1 MRFPTSLLQ
10 RCWFLA
16 GPTASGKTAVGLALA
31 QRIGAEIVCLDSMTI
46 YRGMDIG
53 TAKPSPEERARVPHH
68 LLDIRDPHE
77 EFSTAEYMTA
87 ALDVCESIISR
98 GQIPLF
104 VGGTGLYLRS
114 LLRGVFEGPAADWT
128 LRQKLEQFAD
138 EHGAEALHARL
149 AQVDPP
155 TAQRLHVNDQ
165 RRVIRALEI
174 QTLTGQPASAL
185 QQETPLPPEERPPHV
200 YWLNPDRE
208 ILRQRI
214 SQRVDAMFA
223 AGLVREVE
231 MLLQL
236 PHGLGRTAR
245 QALGYREVLSHLED
259 GLPVRKAIEQ
269 LQTHTHQFAKR
280 QRTWFRNLE
289 ELKAIDITGTE
300 SAVAIST
307 RIVAQTMR
315 GS

>member
-1 MRFPTSLLQ
+1 MRFPTTLLQ
-10 RCWFLA
+10 KCWFLA
-16 GPTASGKTAVGLALA
+16 GPTACGKTAVGIALA
-31 QRIGAEIVCLDSMTI
+31 ERIGAEIVCLDSMTI

-53 TAKPSPEERARVPHH
+53 TAKPTPEERARVPHH
-68 LLDIRDPHE
+68 LLDIRDPQE

-87 ALDVCESIISR
+87 ALSVCESIIAR
-98 GQIPLF
+98 GKIPLF

-128 LRQKLEQFAD
+128 LRRELEQFAA

-149 AQVDPP
+149 ALVDPP

-165 RRVIRALEI
+165 RRVIRALEVHA
-174 QTLTGQPASAL
+174 LTGQPASAL
-185 QQETPLPPEERPPHV
+185 QQESPLPPDERPQHV

-208 ILRQRI
+208 VLRQRI

-223 AGLVREVE
+223 ARLVDEVAS
-231 MLLQL
+231 LLRS
-236 PHGLGRTAR
+236 PRGLGRTAR

-259 GLPVRKAIEQ
+259 GLPLSEAIEQ
-269 LQTHTHQFAKR
+269 LKTHTHQFAKR

-289 ELKAIDITGTE
+289 ELQAIDIEGTE
-300 SAVAIST
+300 SAEAIAAN
-307 RIVAQTMR
+307 IP
-315 GS
+315 